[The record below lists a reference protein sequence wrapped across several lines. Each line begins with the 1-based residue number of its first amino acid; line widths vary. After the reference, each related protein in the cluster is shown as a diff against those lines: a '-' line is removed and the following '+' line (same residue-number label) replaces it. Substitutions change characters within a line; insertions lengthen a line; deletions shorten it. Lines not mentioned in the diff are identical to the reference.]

1 MPVLVLA
8 YPVLVHLAIMLHRM
22 ELQWLALCC
31 LVAIPLYAGLRALR
45 PQSWLLL
52 VLAMALLWGLTRVGG
67 GHYILLIPPV
77 LLPAL
82 GAWFFGRT
90 LLAGQTPLITR
101 MALIERGGVLPQE
114 IYRYTRN
121 ITWLW
126 TLLLAGM
133 SLLDAALAVWAT
145 PELWSWCT
153 NFLNYAIMVPVFG
166 LEYLYRRVRYRHLP
180 HPGLIDFIRNIA
192 TTNYRSL

>member
-8 YPVLVHLAIMLHRM
+8 YPLLVHLAILLQRV
-22 ELQWLALCC
+22 ELEWLALCC
-31 LVAIPLYAGLRALR
+31 LAAIPLYPGLRAGRVRNWLA
-45 PQSWLLL
+45 LLL
-52 VLAMALLWGLTRVGG
+52 AMGLLWSLTRVGG
-67 GHYILLIPPV
+67 GHYILMIPPV

-90 LLAGQTPLITR
+90 LAAGQTPLITR

-114 IYRYTRN
+114 LYSYTRN

-133 SLLDAALAVWAT
+133 AFLDAGLAAWAT
-145 PELWSWCT
+145 PEVWSWCT
-153 NFLNYAIMVPVFG
+153 NFLNYAVMLPVFG
-166 LEYLYRRVRYRHLP
+166 LEYLYRRLRYRHLP
-180 HPGLIDFIRNIA
+180 HPGLIGFIRNIA